1 MKNAESIKQQGDV
14 IWNIANLLRGPYRP
28 PQYRRVMIPLTVLR
42 RLDCVLEGS
51 KDKVVAHYKK
61 LKAEGKDEET
71 IEKILD
77 HKFKLHFYNTS
88 EFTFQKLLGDP
99 DKLAANLRNYM
110 AGFSIHARKII
121 EKFKFEEEI
130 DKLEEANRL
139 FEVIK
144 EVAKVD
150 LHPDRI
156 PNIAMGYLFEDLV
169 RRFNEQ
175 ANEEAG
181 DHFTPREVI
190 SLMVNILFT
199 HDDLVYKPAKV
210 IKIYDPTCG
219 TGGMLSESEKL
230 IVDPENG
237 LNPGA
242 HLMLF
247 GQEYNPE
254 SYAICGSDLMIK
266 GEEATNIVFGDTLGT
281 GKSKEGFVDGDGH
294 PKELFHYM
302 LANPPF
308 GVEWKP
314 EKDNVTREHNEFG
327 FKGRFGPGL
336 PRINDGALLFLL
348 HMISKM
354 QLSPDVGGEGSR
366 IAIVFNGSPLFTGD
380 AGSGES
386 NIRRWIIE
394 NDMLEAVIGLPDQ
407 LFYNT
412 GIYTYVWIVTNR
424 KPAQRKGKVQLINGT
439 DFAWK
444 MKKSLGDKRKRIGDG
459 TDGAPDHIAV
469 LTKLYGDFNPK
480 KPEVRMTLGGIQSNI
495 DPKRD
500 QKKSLFV
507 SKIFDN
513 QDFGYLKITVERPL
527 RLNFAVSDER
537 IARVKETGAFA
548 GLSLSKK
555 RKDKNKIAEEV
566 LSGEAAQAAILNVL
580 EGMKPAF
587 AKGRLIKDR
596 SEFEKQLS
604 AAFKQADIALDTKL
618 KDALLAP
625 GSLGQKDPS
634 AEICRDKKG
643 NPEPDADLRDTENV
657 PLPDGIELPLPLD
670 YEGKKNKGKVD
681 VEPLLVIVREHCEA
695 YLKAEVLPYRPDAW
709 IDHGKIKVGYEIPFN
724 RHFYEYEAPR
734 PLEKIEADIEALEK
748 DIMAMLKEVTA

>member
-1 MKNAESIKQQGDV
+1 MKNYEALKQQGDV

-42 RLDCVLEGS
+42 RLDCVLESS
-51 KDKVVAHYKK
+51 KDQVIDYHRK
-61 LKAEGKDEET
+61 LKSDGKFDAET
-71 IEKILD
+71 IETMIN
-77 HKFKLHFYNTS
+77 HRFKLNFHNTS
-88 EFTFQKLLGDP
+88 EFTFQNLLGDA
-99 DKLAANLRNYM
+99 DKLVANLNNYI
-110 AGFSIHARKII
+110 AGFSSRARKII
-121 EKFKFEEEI
+121 EKFKFDEEI
-130 DKLEEANRL
+130 EKLDEANRL
-139 FEVIK
+139 FEVVK
-144 EVAKVD
+144 EVAAVD
-150 LHPDRI
+150 FHPDRI
-156 PNIAMGYLFEDLV
+156 TNIEMGYLFEDLV

-190 SLMVNILFT
+190 KLMVSILFT
-199 HDDLVYKPAKV
+199 HDDLVYKDGKV

-219 TGGMLSESEKL
+219 TGGMLSESDKL
-230 IVDPENG
+230 ILDPETG

-242 HLMLF
+242 NLQLF

-266 GEEATNIVFGDTLGT
+266 GEEVKNIVFGNTLGT

-294 PKELFHYM
+294 PDESFHYM

-314 EKDNVTREHNEFG
+314 EKDNVTNEHNAFG

-336 PRINDGALLFLL
+336 PRINDGALLFLM

-354 QLSPDVGGEGSR
+354 RPAPEMGGDGSR
-366 IAIVFNGSPLFTGD
+366 IAVVFNGSPLFTGD

-424 KPAQRKGKVQLINGT
+424 KAAQRKGRVQLINAT

-444 MKKSLGDKRKRIGDG
+444 MKKSLGDKRKRMGDG
-459 TDGAPDHIAV
+459 TDGTPDHLAAI
-469 LTKLYGDFNPK
+469 TRLYGDFAK
-480 KPEVRMTLGGIQSNI
+480 DVRKTVAEIQTNI

-500 QKKSLFV
+500 QTKSLFV
-507 SKIFDN
+507 SKIFEN
-513 QDFGYLKITVERPL
+513 REFGYLKITVERPL
-527 RLNFAVSDER
+527 RLNFAVTDER
-537 IARVKETGAFA
+537 IKRFQISPFFESMAI
-548 GLSLSKK
+548 SLK
-555 RKDKNKIAEEV
+555 RKNKAKIEEEV
-566 LSGEAAQAAILNVL
+566 LEGKAAQAAILAVL
-580 EGMKPAF
+580 QAMQPAF
-587 AKGRLIKDR
+587 ADGKLVKDR
-596 SEFEKQLS
+596 KVFEAQLS
-604 AAFKQADIALDTKL
+604 DAFKAADLTLDVPL
-618 KDALLAP
+618 KTALLAP
-625 GSLGQKDPS
+625 GGLGEKDPS

-657 PLPDGIELPLPLD
+657 PLPADIALPLPLD

-681 VEPLLVIVREHCEA
+681 VEPLLKLVRAHCEA
-695 YLKAEVLPYRPDAW
+695 YLEAEVLPYRPDAW
-709 IDHGKIKVGYEIPFN
+709 IDHSKIKVGYEIPFN
-724 RHFYEYEAPR
+724 RHFYEYEPPR
-734 PLEKIEADIEALEK
+734 PLAEIEADIETLEGE
-748 DIMAMLKEVTA
+748 IMAMLKAVTA

>member
-1 MKNAESIKQQGDV
+1 MKNFDSFKQHSDL

-42 RLDCVLEGS
+42 RLDCVLES
-51 KDKVVAHYKK
+51 TKDEVIAYYKK
-61 LKAEGKDEET
+61 LKASGKYDADAIET
-71 IEKILD
+71 MVN
-77 HKFKLHFYNTS
+77 HKFKLNFYNTS
-88 EFTFQKLLGDP
+88 EFTFQKLLGDA
-99 DKLAANLRNYM
+99 DKLAANLINYM
-110 AGFSIHARKII
+110 AGFSTRARKII

-130 DKLEEANRL
+130 DTLEEANRL
-139 FEVIK
+139 FEVIQQ
-144 EVAKVD
+144 VAAVD
-150 LHPDRI
+150 LHPEKI

-190 SLMVNILFT
+190 DLMVNILFT
-199 HDDLVYKPAKV
+199 HDDLVYRERKV

-230 IVDPENG
+230 IADPETG

-242 HLMLF
+242 HLQLF

-254 SYAICGSDLMIK
+254 SFAICGSDLMIK
-266 GEEATNIVFGDTLGT
+266 GEDVKNIVFGDTLGT
-281 GKSKEGFVDGDGH
+281 GKTKEGFVDGDGH
-294 PKELFHYM
+294 PNERFHYM

-314 EKDNVTREHNEFG
+314 EKDHVTREHNEFG

-354 QLSPDVGGEGSR
+354 QAAPKGGGEGSR

-412 GIYTYVWIVTNR
+412 GIFTYVWIVTNR
-424 KPAQRKGKVQLINGT
+424 KRPERAGKVQLINGT

-444 MKKSLGDKRKRIGDG
+444 MKKSLGNKRKRIGDG
-459 TDGAPDHIAV
+459 TDGTPAHIAE
-469 LTKLYGDFNPK
+469 LTRLYGDFQHDVRRTVR
-480 KPEVRMTLGGIQSNI
+480 EVQTNV
-495 DPKRD
+495 DPKRN
-500 QKKSLFV
+500 QEKSLFV

-527 RLNFAVSDER
+527 RLNFAVTDER
-537 IARVKETGAFA
+537 IARVKKTTSFVD
-548 GLSLSKK
+548 LIVSRK
-555 RKDKNKIAEEV
+555 RKDKTKIEEEI
-566 LSGEAAQAAILNVL
+566 LMGQAAQAAIIKVL
-580 EGMKPAF
+580 DGMKPPFKA
-587 AKGRLIKDR
+587 GQLIKDR
-596 SEFEKQLS
+596 NLFEKQLS
-604 AAFKQADIALDTKL
+604 AAFKKAGVTLEGWLRNALV
-618 KDALLAP
+618 AP
-625 GSLGQKDPS
+625 GSLGEKDPS

-657 PLPDGIELPLPLD
+657 PLPPGIALPLPLD
-670 YEGKKNKGKVD
+670 YESKKNKGKVD
-681 VEPLLVIVREHCEA
+681 VSPLLEWVQDHCEA
-695 YLKAEVLPYRPDAW
+695 YLKAEVLPYRADAW

-734 PLEKIEADIEALEK
+734 PLAEIEADIAGLEQE
-748 DIMAMLKEVTA
+748 IMAMLKEVTT